1 MRNLTPTER
10 AKGFGTYGV
19 AAETKIEMH
28 GRGAPHPSQEETT

>member
-1 MRNLTPTER
+1 MRNLTPTDR
-10 AKGFGTYGV
+10 AKGFGTHGV